1 MVDGKSSHLEWESGL
16 RGEHRCSDRDRCL
29 KQGAGDPFFQGVL
42 MEVLM
47 EGCWNA
53 QEAKFFLEM
62 RAAFYVIKTFK
73 EYQGISVLLRTDM
86 SVVTYVH

>member
-1 MVDGKSSHLEWESGL
+1 
-16 RGEHRCSDRDRCL
+16 
-29 KQGAGDPFFQGVL
+29 

-62 RAAFYVIKTFK
+62 RAAFYVIKTFIK